1 MMISRWDNLPLC
13 CSSGGSRDRSLST
26 SSLLRLPVL
35 KCEMESAITI
45 TSMLLAGGWGWGW
58 WRLRCERCRCL
69 QVTVASCLLASY
81 LYSAAVMF

>member
-1 MMISRWDNLPLC
+1 MYEMASMMISRWDNLPLC

-45 TSMLLAGGWGWGW
+45 TSMLLLCRGS
-58 WRLRCERCRCL
+58 RLGLRLVE
-69 QVTVASCLLASY
+69 VE
-81 LYSAAVMF
+81 M